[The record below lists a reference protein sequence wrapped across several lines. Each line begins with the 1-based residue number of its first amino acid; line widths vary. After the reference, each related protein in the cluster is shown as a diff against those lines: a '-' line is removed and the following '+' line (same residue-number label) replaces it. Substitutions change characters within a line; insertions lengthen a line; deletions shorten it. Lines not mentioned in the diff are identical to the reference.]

1 MATGE
6 RREINRVRP
15 DLDQLKA
22 MAHPVRLTMLT
33 RLRLDGPATASS
45 LAAQLGLNSGAT
57 SYHLRQL
64 AEAGL
69 VVEDTARGT
78 KRDRWWKAAHESTET
93 APSDVADA
101 EEHDVLLGAYHG
113 VVAQQA
119 AQQIVQAAAET
130 PELPKEWADL
140 AGASDWNLYL
150 TPDQVRRVKEAV
162 QAIMTETLEQ
172 SPDRQDAPADAVP
185 FVFQFHSFPRPGAL
199 AHHDDDGG
207 SR

>member
-1 MATGE
+1 MTQRD
-6 RREINRVRP
+6 RRETNRVRP
-15 DLDQLKA
+15 DLAQLKA
-22 MAHPVRLTMLT
+22 LAHPVRLTMLT

-69 VVEDTARGT
+69 VVEDSSRGT
-78 KRDRWWKAAHESTET
+78 RRDRWWKAAHESTET
-93 APSDVADA
+93 APSDVDDA
-101 EEHDVLLGAYHG
+101 EEHAVLVGAYHG

-150 TPDQVRRVKEAV
+150 TQEQVGRIKDAV
-162 QAIMTETLEQ
+162 HAIMTEALEN
-172 SPDRQDAPADAVP
+172 SPDQQNAPAGAVP

-199 AHHDDDGG
+199 VHRDEGA
-207 SR
+207 SQ